1 MNKRQRNIIDI
12 LRDNNDWITGKR
24 LSEMFNVS
32 DRTVKTDILKINE
45 EYHQLLIIAS
55 RCYGYRIDEKIF
67 SRIGLVSEALIP
79 QTSEERCKWIL
90 KELLLNDDINLIN
103 LEDKIFVS
111 GFSIENDI
119 QKIKRNISD
128 FKTLSLKNQQN
139 I

>member
-32 DRTVKTDILKINE
+32 DRTVRTDILKINE

-55 RCYGYRIDEKIF
+55 RRYGYRIDEKIF

-128 FKTLSLKNQQN
+128 FNTLSLEKSEN